1 VTYFNLL
8 HPWCIIRQLPNLQRL
23 VVARF
28 RRRID
33 AESHLQIISRLIP
46 NVTYEIIFDPAP
58 EEKDSDE

>member
-58 EEKDSDE
+58 EKKDSDE

>member
-1 VTYFNLL
+1 MTYFNLL

-33 AESHLQIISRLIP
+33 AESHLQIISKLIP

>member
-33 AESHLQIISRLIP
+33 AESHLQIISKLIP

>member
-58 EEKDSDE
+58 EENDSDE